1 LVIVLKYT
9 SDINQSFFDFDL
21 KKEMFEERIIE
32 FDQIE
37 DAVEYITE
45 LITEN
50 KKDISWIRLEM
61 ERM

>member
-1 LVIVLKYT
+1 MVIVLKYA